1 MLALAL
7 RLAVI
12 LKSSP
17 AIVDMLCQ
25 DTMTMR
31 DFASVGERGSSV
43 PLLPV
48 AVCRIDIPGTIGARA
63 RKVVLQL
70 LQVFCVALK
79 ARNRLNY
86 QQKYHEHRL
95 FEDCSKHRSINL
107 NIF

>member
-7 RLAVI
+7 RLAAI

-17 AIVDMLCQ
+17 TVVDMLTQ

-31 DFASVGERGSSV
+31 AFASVGDRGVSV

-70 LQVFCVALK
+70 LQVVCVALK
-79 ARNRLNY
+79 AWNRLNY
-86 QQKYHEHRL
+86 Q
-95 FEDCSKHRSINL
+95 
-107 NIF
+107 